1 MGLGIGK
8 KLKKAVGKVS
18 KALGGN
24 AYGSVFKAEAAQ
36 KEAEAK
42 NKEAQQ
48 LAKREK
54 EAQTLAN
61 EIKQKKSKRS
71 ENSLISQETIQGF
84 LRSIIG

>member
-1 MGLGIGK
+1 MGLGRT
-8 KLKKAVGKVS
+8 LKKAVGKVS

-24 AYGSVFKAEAAQ
+24 AYGSVFKAEATQ
-36 KEAEAK
+36 KEAKAK
-42 NKEAQQ
+42 NKEAEIQSQ
-48 LAKREK
+48 REK